1 MKVSKHQPY
10 GNVKMKGKKTKK
22 LSCTCCVAINKKKYS
37 DPVKVCEVYN
47 QIGCAHVDGYHCDP
61 DDCDIR
67 KKYVA
72 SGEEE

>member
-1 MKVSKHQPY
+1 MSKHQPY

-22 LSCTCCVAINKKKYS
+22 LSCTCCVAVNKKKKYS

-47 QIGCAHVDGYHCDP
+47 QIGCTHVDGYHCDP

-72 SGEEE
+72 NGEEE